1 MYVRY
6 SKQSAIF
13 LRRLSGFLVL
23 LEFGMQTSDDFQKQ
37 VLDRLG
43 GIENDLEKL
52 DYKFDTYRNASDKV
66 ERLATTVIIA
76 AASVV
81 VLSPLLPKVVD
92 AVAALSAK

>member
-1 MYVRY
+1 
-6 SKQSAIF
+6 
-13 LRRLSGFLVL
+13 
-23 LEFGMQTSDDFQKQ
+23 MQTIDDFQKQ
-37 VLDRLG
+37 VLDRLS

-92 AVAALSAK
+92 AVAALSTK